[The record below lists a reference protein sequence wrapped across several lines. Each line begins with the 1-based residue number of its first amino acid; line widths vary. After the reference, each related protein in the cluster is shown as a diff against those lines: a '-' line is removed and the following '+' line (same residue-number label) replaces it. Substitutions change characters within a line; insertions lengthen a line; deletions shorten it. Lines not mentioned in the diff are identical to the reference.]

1 MKNYADDCIAYG
13 VEHRLTKEK
22 IIFGFISREEYVKN
36 NRNSREWKQCYK
48 QYKRYLNEKAM
59 YIPVTP
65 ERVMEQANRV
75 MSGEL
80 SNYKFKVN
88 DKKYK
93 ICLPNKCTVCGV
105 LTQSLCKGCKQVY
118 YCDVQCQKKDWKNGH
133 KTLCKNESLHR

>member
-1 MKNYADDCIAYG
+1 MKNNADDRIAYG

-22 IIFGFISREEYVKN
+22 IIFGFISREEYLKN
-36 NRNSREWKQCYK
+36 NRNSHEWKQCYN

-118 YCDVQCQKKDWKNGH
+118 YCDVQCQKKDWKKGH
-133 KTLCKNESLHR
+133 KTVCKNT